1 MMSSSSWVAPRAE
14 RSSSQSDRGVLCL
27 FPIIE
32 KEAVSGMLDIKWIR
46 MHQDQV
52 KEAAQNKGVECPLE
66 ELLELDEKKRLLH
79 QQVDQLRTERNRA
92 SAQIAQ
98 VMTERKMGEAEAL
111 KDQVRG
117 WNRTLTEYQE
127 GLAKLEERFKELMLT
142 VPNLVSPETPLG
154 ATDQDNV
161 VRKVVGQPTSFEF
174 VPRDHMQIG
183 EELDLFDFP
192 RGVKVAGS
200 RNYYLKGMGLYL
212 HRAVQ
217 QLALD
222 LLSDRGFTVMDVPLM
237 VREETLQNAAFFPA
251 GKDQT
256 YELQDENKWLVGT
269 SEGPLVSYYAGEMID
284 LSKGPIQL
292 AAVSNCF
299 RKEAGSA
306 GRDVRGLYRVHQFAK
321 VEQVILCEN
330 DPAIA
335 DQMLDQITRNAEDIL
350 DLLELPYRVVAVC
363 TGDMGAKNYK
373 QYDIETWMPSRNAY
387 GETHSSSSLLDFQA
401 RRSGLRYRDKNGELR
416 YCYTLNNTAVAS
428 PRILI
433 PLLENH
439 QQADGS
445 IYLPAALRP
454 YMRGLTVIP
463 NK

>member
-1 MMSSSSWVAPRAE
+1 M
-14 RSSSQSDRGVLCL
+14 
-27 FPIIE
+27 
-32 KEAVSGMLDIKWIR
+32 KWIR
-46 MHQDQV
+46 NHQDQV
-52 KEAAQNKGVECPLE
+52 KEAAISKGVECPLD
-66 ELLELDEKKRLLH
+66 ELLEVDEKKRFLH
-79 QQVDQLRTERNRA
+79 HEVDQLRTERNRV

-98 VMTERKMGEAEAL
+98 FIAQKKMGEAENL

-117 WNRTLTEYQE
+117 WNRTLMEYEQE
-127 GLAKLEERFKELMLT
+127 LAKYEERFKELMLT

-154 ATDQDNV
+154 TSDHDNV
-161 VRKVVGQPTSFEF
+161 VLKVVGQPTVFEF
-174 VPRDHMQIG
+174 EPRDHMQIG
-183 EELDLFDFP
+183 EELDMFDFP

-222 LLSDRGFTVMDVPLM
+222 LLSDRGFTLMDVPLM
-237 VREETLQNAAFFPA
+237 VREETLVNAAFFPA

-269 SEGPLVSYYAGEMID
+269 SEGPLVSYYANEIVD
-284 LSKGPIQL
+284 ISEGPIQL

-321 VEQVILCEN
+321 VEQVVLCEN

-335 DQMLDQITRNAEDIL
+335 DQLLNQITRNAEDIL
-350 DLLELPYRVVAVC
+350 DLLELPYRIVAVC

-387 GETHSSSSLLDFQA
+387 GETHSSSSLLDFQS
-401 RRSGLRYRDKNGELR
+401 RRSGLRYRDKGGELR
-416 YCYTLNNTAVAS
+416 YCYTLNNTAVAT

-445 IYLPAALRP
+445 INIPPALRP
-454 YMRGLTVIP
+454 YMRGLAVIP
-463 NK
+463 GK

>member
-1 MMSSSSWVAPRAE
+1 
-14 RSSSQSDRGVLCL
+14 
-27 FPIIE
+27 
-32 KEAVSGMLDIKWIR
+32 MLDIKWIR
-46 MHQDQV
+46 MNQDQV
-52 KEAAQNKGVECPLE
+52 KTAARVKGVECHVE
-66 ELLELDEKKRLLH
+66 ELLIVDEKKRELQH
-79 QQVDQLRTERNRA
+79 QVDQLRADRNRA
-92 SAQIAQ
+92 SGQIAQ
-98 VMTERKMGEAEAL
+98 RMTEKKLEEAEKL

-117 WNRTLTEYQE
+117 WNQSLTVFEAELAEYEQ
-127 GLAKLEERFKELMLT
+127 RYNTLMLKI
-142 VPNLVSPETPLG
+142 PNLASADTPYG
-154 ATDQDNV
+154 TSDEENV
-161 VRKVVGQPTSFEF
+161 ELRVVGEKPTFEF
-174 VPRDHMQIG
+174 EPRDHLLLG
-183 EELDLFDFP
+183 ETLQMIDVA

-217 QLALD
+217 QLAID
-222 LLSDRGFTVMDVPLM
+222 LLTDRGFTVMDVPLM
-237 VREETLQNAAFFPA
+237 VREETLLNAAFFPT

-256 YELQDENKWLVGT
+256 YELPDDNTWLVGT
-269 SEGPLVSYYAGEMID
+269 SEGPLISYYAGEIVD
-284 LSKGPIQL
+284 LTEGPIQL

-306 GRDVRGLYRVHQFAK
+306 GRDVRGLFRVHQFAK

-330 DPAIA
+330 DDEAA
-335 DQMLDQITRNAEDIL
+335 ERMLQQITQNAEDL
-350 DLLELPYRVVAVC
+350 LTLLELPYRVVAVC

-373 QYDIETWMPSRNAY
+373 QFDIETWMPSRGAY

-401 RRSGLRYRDKNGELR
+401 RRSNLRYRDKDGVLR

-445 IYLPAALRP
+445 IYLPPALRP
-454 YMRGLTVIP
+454 YMRGLEAIP
-463 NK
+463 AQ